1 MKTYIIANPPCGI
14 YKGDLPLGYA
24 YYQTLLDIHSRFLR
38 ESKGLEVLCPK
49 YSLNALGK
57 RAENLGLDGTIEG
70 LDRYVN
76 EWIKLGSLR
85 DKMNFSFSG
94 NMLDTSKESIEKLKK
109 LSQSKKGYLL
119 INL

>member
-24 YYQTLLDIHSRFLR
+24 YYQTLLDIHSRFLKG
-38 ESKGLEVLCPK
+38 SKELEVLCPK

-57 RAENLGLDGTIEG
+57 RAENLNLNGTIND
-70 LDRYVN
+70 LDRYVG
-76 EWIKLGSLR
+76 EWIKKGNLR

-94 NMLDTSKESIEKLKK
+94 NILDTSKESIAPTTG
-109 LSQSKKGYLL
+109 SKK
-119 INL
+119 